1 LLVLRL
7 DDTMIVDYQSLYV
20 ENVKNLKIASNNQ
33 ATGMCPFHDD
43 KHHSFSVNLESGLW
57 KCFALCGGGT
67 AYDFTQRIGID
78 PKPYRNNHK
87 QSLSPKTSKNPNNR
101 QTCDIRKNGPPKL
114 DSDTLSRA
122 LWYHEVLLS
131 NFDTLCSG
139 LPWTMEA
146 VLRTHTG
153 FDIKGDRF
161 TFLHRNQEGAA
172 INLKLH
178 KNSEGD
184 ISQVPGVPSMLY
196 SLPLIESYL
205 RNQPLLYVEG
215 EPDFISLLSTNLYQ
229 PVTHTTGA
237 GSIPK
242 DLSALK
248 DFSTIIILFDND
260 KAGKM
265 GSTVLA
271 KRLKTEFPDMEVR
284 VGSWRESDPKGYD
297 VTDFFNSNGSGDELY
312 DQFDQILAS
321 AVEYNLKEIQLSA
334 RDFRQTDAGNAEL
347 LVYLKKDFIR
357 HNHTFD
363 QWYIWNGQYWG
374 PDRMN
379 IINQYAIKAA
389 RERQADAVDI
399 SDDNRKKWQFKHGL
413 QSENRNKISACLELA
428 KSLPPVA
435 TTAPDWNQHP
445 HLIQFNNGVYDL
457 VNTKF
462 YDGRAELMI
471 SQSTLYDYN
480 PDIHCETWV
489 RIINEIFGGD
499 QELVDFFQRAIGYSV
514 SDDIAEQ
521 CFFLLF
527 GTGANG
533 KSVILEIL
541 RNILGDYATDTLF
554 ATFEKKFDRSQSN
567 DLARLH
573 SIRLVTSAESGS
585 TRQLDEERIK
595 SITGGDPITARYLYQ
610 EYFQYQ
616 PKFKLWM
623 AVNSLPKVG
632 DFSDGFWRR
641 VRLIPFNV
649 VFKGEKADQNLIAKL
664 KIELPGIMNWVIEGY
679 RKWKEIGLSPPK
691 TVLQATVDYQ
701 NEQDVVA
708 EFLNENIHRDTA
720 VRTKASTLYLAFCNW
735 YQEAYTGKPMTQTAY
750 GRRVSQV
757 TGIKSDK
764 ISGIKWYLGIELTEF
779 SNKQDSLL

>member
-1 LLVLRL
+1 
-7 DDTMIVDYQSLYV
+7 MIIDYYTLFAGS
-20 ENVKNLKIASNNQ
+20 VKSLKIAANNQ
-33 ATGMCPFHDD
+33 ATGLCPLHQD
-43 KHHSFSVNLESGLW
+43 KHISLSVNLDTGLW
-57 KCFALCGGGT
+57 KCFAGCGEGN
-67 AYDFTQRIGID
+67 AYQFAERIGVD
-78 PKPYRNNHK
+78 TKPYRNNNN
-87 QSLSPKTSKNPNNR
+87 QSFLPKVNKNLTNC
-101 QTCDIRKNGPPKL
+101 QTGDLRKNGPPKL
-114 DSDTLSRA
+114 DSDTISRA

-131 NFDTLCSG
+131 NFDMLCEQI
-139 LPWTMEA
+139 PWTIEA
-146 VLRTHTG
+146 ILKTHTG
-153 FDIKGDRF
+153 YDIKGDRF
-161 TFLHRNQEGAA
+161 TFLHRNQEGDAV
-172 INLKLH
+172 NLKLH
-178 KNSEGD
+178 KNSNGEMK
-184 ISQVPGVPSMLY
+184 QVPGVPSMLY
-196 SLPLIESYL
+196 SLPLIESYS
-205 RNQPLLYVEG
+205 RNQLLVYVEG
-215 EPDFISLLSTNLYQ
+215 EPDFISLLSTNLYK

-248 DFSTIIILFDND
+248 DFRTIIILFDND
-260 KAGKM
+260 KAGID
-265 GSTVLA
+265 GSSRLA
-271 KRLKTEFPDMEVR
+271 KRLRTDFPEMNVR
-284 VGSWRESDPKGYD
+284 IATWSEDAPKGFD
-297 VTDFFNSNGSGDELY
+297 ITDFFNGEEPAEVLI

-321 AVEYNLKEIQLSA
+321 AEEYILPEIQLSA

-347 LVYLKKDFIR
+347 LVHLKKDFVR

-379 IINQYAIKAA
+379 IINQYAIEAA
-389 RERQADAVDI
+389 RKRQADAVDI
-399 SDDNRKKWQFKHGL
+399 LDGDRKKWQFKHGL

-457 VNTKF
+457 VETKF

-480 PDIHCETWV
+480 PELGCETWI

-499 QELVDFFQRAIGYSV
+499 QELVDFFQRASGYSV
-514 SDDIAEQ
+514 SDDITEQ
-521 CFFLLF
+521 CFFLLY
-527 GTGANG
+527 GIGANG

-554 ATFEKKFDRSQSN
+554 ATFERKFDRSQSN

-595 SITGGDPITARYLYQ
+595 AITGGDPITARYLYQ
-610 EYFQYQ
+610 EFFQYQ

-649 VFKGEKADQNLIAKL
+649 VFKGENADQNLIAKL
-664 KIELPGIMNWVIEGY
+664 KTELPGIMNWIIEGY
-679 RKWKEIGLSPPK
+679 RMWKEVGLLPPK

-708 EFLNENIHRDTA
+708 EFLNEHIHRDTTA
-720 VRTKASTLYLAFCNW
+720 RTKAATLYLAFCEW
-735 YQEAYTGKPMTQTAY
+735 HKEAYTGKPMTQTAY

-764 ISGIKWYLGIELTEF
+764 ISGIKWYLGIELNKF
-779 SNKQDSLL
+779 SNNQDSLL